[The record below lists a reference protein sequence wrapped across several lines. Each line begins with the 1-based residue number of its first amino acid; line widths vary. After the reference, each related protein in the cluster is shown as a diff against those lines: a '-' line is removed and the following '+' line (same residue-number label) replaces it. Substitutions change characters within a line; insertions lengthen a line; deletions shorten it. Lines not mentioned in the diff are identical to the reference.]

1 MRLLLLFGFLLTGVF
16 AFDVVAIE
24 KTIANGKTALLEFEE
39 QKDVTY
45 ESAVL
50 EQKKYTIFKH
60 PSKNERYYVLIPI
73 SYETKPQEKKVEIFY
88 KENGVQKTK
97 TVVLD
102 VQDGK
107 YEKETLQVDGS
118 KVTLSPEDKARTEKE
133 YAEAMEIYKKATPK
147 TLVSSDF
154 IVPLD
159 SKITSDF
166 GKARVYNGLLK
177 SYHGGTDF
185 RAAVGVPVIAANDG
199 KIVLVQDR
207 FYSGQSVI
215 IDHGQG
221 VYTCYFHMSKFHVK
235 ESQDVKKGEVIGLS
249 GSSGRVS
256 GPHLH
261 FGMRVGGE
269 QVDPLHFIALANENL
284 VKGKQ

>member
-1 MRLLLLFGFLLTGVF
+1 MRFLLLFSFLFTWVF
-16 AFDVVAIE
+16 AFEVFITEQEV
-24 KTIANGKTALLEFEE
+24 ANGKTALLEFVE

-45 ESAVL
+45 ESVAL

-60 PSKNERYYVLIPI
+60 PSKSERYYVLIPI
-73 SYETKPQEKKVEIFY
+73 SYETKPQKKKIEIFY
-88 KENGVQKTK
+88 KESGVQKTK

-102 VQDGK
+102 VKDGE

-166 GKARVYNGLLK
+166 GKARVYNGSLK

-185 RAAVGVPVIAANDG
+185 RAAVGVPIIAANDG
-199 KIVLVQDR
+199 KVVLVQDR
-207 FYSGQSVI
+207 FYSGQSIV

-235 ESQDVKKGEVIGLS
+235 ESQEVKKGDVIGLS

-261 FGMRVGGE
+261 FGVRVGGE

-284 VKGKQ
+284 LKGKQ

>member
-24 KTIANGKTALLEFEE
+24 KTIANGKTALLEFED

-73 SYETKPQEKKVEIFY
+73 SYETKPQKKEVEIFY
-88 KENGVQKTK
+88 RENGVQKTK

-102 VQDGK
+102 VQDGE

-133 YAEAMEIYKKATPK
+133 YAEAMDIYKKATPK

-185 RAAVGVPVIAANDG
+185 RVAVGVPVIAANDG
-199 KIVLVQDR
+199 KVVLVQDR

-235 ESQDVKKGEVIGLS
+235 ESQDVKKGDVIGLS

-261 FGMRVGGE
+261 FGVRVGGE

-284 VKGKQ
+284 LKGKQ

>member
-24 KTIANGKTALLEFEE
+24 KTIANGKTALLEFED

-73 SYETKPQEKKVEIFY
+73 SYETKPQKKEVEIFY
-88 KENGVQKTK
+88 RENGVQKTK

-102 VQDGK
+102 VQDGE

-133 YAEAMEIYKKATPK
+133 YAEAMDIYKKATPK

-199 KIVLVQDR
+199 KVVLVQDR

-235 ESQDVKKGEVIGLS
+235 ESQDVKKGDVIGLS

-261 FGMRVGGE
+261 FGVRVGGE

-284 VKGKQ
+284 LKGKQ

>member
-1 MRLLLLFGFLLTGVF
+1 MRFLLLFSFLLTCVF
-16 AFDVVAIE
+16 AFDVVTIE

-45 ESAVL
+45 ESAAL

-166 GKARVYNGLLK
+166 GKARVYNGSLK

-199 KIVLVQDR
+199 KVVLVQDR

-215 IDHGQG
+215 IDHGHG

-261 FGMRVGGE
+261 FGVRVGGE

>member
-1 MRLLLLFGFLLTGVF
+1 MRFLLLFGFLLAGVF

-133 YAEAMEIYKKATPK
+133 YAEAMKIYKKATPK
-147 TLVSSDF
+147 TLISSDF

-199 KIVLVQDR
+199 KVVLVQDR

-235 ESQDVKKGEVIGLS
+235 ESQDVKKGDVIGLS

-261 FGMRVGGE
+261 FGVRIGGE

>member
-1 MRLLLLFGFLLTGVF
+1 MRLLFLFGFLFSYMF
-16 AFDVVAIE
+16 ALDVVMPQKE
-24 KTIANGKTALLEFEE
+24 IANGKTALLEFVE
-39 QKDVTY
+39 QKGVTY

-60 PSKNERYYVLIPI
+60 PSKNGQYYVLIPI
-73 SYETKPQEKKVEIFY
+73 GYETKPQKKEVEIFY

-97 TVVLD
+97 IVVLD
-102 VQDGK
+102 IQDGK

-118 KVTLSPEDKARTEKE
+118 KVTLSQKDKARTERE

-185 RAAVGVPVIAANDG
+185 RAAVGTPITAANDG
-199 KIVLVQDR
+199 KVVLVQDR

-235 ESQDVKKGEVIGLS
+235 ESQNVKKGDVIGLS

-261 FGMRVGGE
+261 FGIRIGGE

>member
-1 MRLLLLFGFLLTGVF
+1 MRFLLLFSFLLTYVF
-16 AFDVVAIE
+16 AFDVVTIE

-45 ESAVL
+45 ESAAL

-73 SYETKPQEKKVEIFY
+73 SYETKPQKKEVEIFY
-88 KENGVQKTK
+88 RENGVQKTK

-133 YAEAMEIYKKATPK
+133 YAEAMKIYKKATPK
-147 TLVSSDF
+147 TLISSDF
-154 IVPLD
+154 IVPLE

-199 KIVLVQDR
+199 KVVLVQDR

-235 ESQDVKKGEVIGLS
+235 ESQDVKKGDVIGLS

-261 FGMRVGGE
+261 FGVRVGGE

-284 VKGKQ
+284 LKGKQ